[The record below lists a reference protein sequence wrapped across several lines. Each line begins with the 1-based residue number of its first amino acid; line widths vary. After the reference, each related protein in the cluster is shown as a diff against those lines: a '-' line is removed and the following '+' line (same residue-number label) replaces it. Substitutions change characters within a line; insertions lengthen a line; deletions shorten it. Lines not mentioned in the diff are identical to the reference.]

1 MPLLDISSHHL
12 YDCCKSFKSDRYL
25 NPELPSFKVY
35 DYVLTFSDD
44 QRLVR
49 PSKWSLIKIVFY
61 FNRYALLLSAAIS
74 MYGMSYL
81 YIHHWNNLTSVSHI
95 L

>member
-1 MPLLDISSHHL
+1 MQFLNLSSYHL
-12 YDCCKSFKSDRYL
+12 YDCCKSFESDRYA
-25 NPELPSFKVY
+25 NPELPSSKVY
-35 DYVLTFSDD
+35 DYFLTFSDE

-61 FNRYALLLSAAIS
+61 FNRYALLLSAAVSI
-74 MYGMSYL
+74 YGMSYL
-81 YIHHWNNLTSVSHI
+81 YIHHWKYLTSVSHI